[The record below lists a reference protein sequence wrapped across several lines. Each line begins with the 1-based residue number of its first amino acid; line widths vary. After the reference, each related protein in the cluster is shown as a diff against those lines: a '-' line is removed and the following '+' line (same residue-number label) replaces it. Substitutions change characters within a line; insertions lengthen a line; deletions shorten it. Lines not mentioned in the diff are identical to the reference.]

1 MVNGKRSEKMKAFVL
16 KASGTMLLLS
26 LCEAALPAGN
36 MRAAAKRVFALVRIA
51 ILAEPVI
58 GFITGAAP

>member
-1 MVNGKRSEKMKAFVL
+1 MKAFVL